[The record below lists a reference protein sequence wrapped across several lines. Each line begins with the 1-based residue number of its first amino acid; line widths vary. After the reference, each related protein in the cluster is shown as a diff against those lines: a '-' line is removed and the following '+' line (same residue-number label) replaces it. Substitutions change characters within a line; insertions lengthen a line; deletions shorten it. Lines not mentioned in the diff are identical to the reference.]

1 MKAAKPSPPAIDP
14 EEKALRPK
22 KLADFVGER
31 PFLHN
36 LRIFLQAARERQ
48 EALDHTLLYGP
59 PGLGKTTLAHIIAQE
74 MGTRL
79 FPTSGPALQRPADL
93 AGLLTQLETGDVLFI
108 DEIHRLHPAIEEYL
122 YTAME
127 DYRLDI
133 VIDSGPHAKTLQLRL
148 KPFTLVGATTR
159 IGLLTSPLVAR
170 FGITIHVEY
179 YSQAEL
185 AQIVLRSA
193 KILALS
199 IEEEAAWA
207 IARRSRGTPRTA
219 NRLLRRIRD
228 FAQVAGISLITGA
241 FAEEAL
247 QSLQID
253 PAGLEE
259 IDKKLLITLID
270 RFNGGPTGIQTLAV
284 AIGEEAETLEEVYE
298 PYLIMEGFLER
309 TPRGRK
315 ALARAYT
322 HFGRS
327 PSQTPSLFG

>member
-1 MKAAKPSPPAIDP
+1 MKGLPLDP
-14 EEKALRPK
+14 EEKALRPRT
-22 KLADFVGER
+22 LSEFVGER
-31 PFLHN
+31 PFLGN
-36 LRIFLQAARERQ
+36 LRIFLQAARERG
-48 EALDHTLLYGP
+48 EPLDHTLFYGP
-59 PGLGKTTLAHIIAQE
+59 PGLGKTTLAHIIAHE

-79 FPTSGPALQRPADL
+79 HATSGPALQRPADL
-93 AGLLTQLETGDVLFI
+93 AGLLTQLEAGDVLFI
-108 DEIHRLHPAIEEYL
+108 DEIHRLHPSIEEYL
-122 YTAME
+122 YSAME

-133 VIDSGPHAKTLQLRL
+133 VIDSGPHARTLQLRL

-159 IGLLTSPLVAR
+159 LGLLTAPLVAR

-193 KILALS
+193 QLLGLALES
-199 IEEEAAWA
+199 DAAWA

-228 FAQVAGISLITGA
+228 FAQVTGQPRITA
-241 FAEEAL
+241 EFAEKAL
-247 QSLQID
+247 AALQID

-259 IDKKLLITLID
+259 LDKKLLLALIE
-270 RFNGGPTGIQTLAV
+270 RFGGGPTGLQTLAV

-309 TPRGRK
+309 TPRGRR
-315 ALARAYT
+315 ALPRAYE
-322 HFGRS
+322 HFQRPVPTRG
-327 PSQTPSLFG
+327 PSLFG

>member
-1 MKAAKPSPPAIDP
+1 MKGLSLDP
-14 EEKALRPK
+14 EEKALRPRR
-22 KLADFVGER
+22 LSEFVGER
-31 PFLHN
+31 PFLGN
-36 LRIFLQAARERQ
+36 LRIFLQAARERG
-48 EALDHTLLYGP
+48 EPLDHTLFYGP

-79 FPTSGPALQRPADL
+79 HATSGPALQRPADL
-93 AGLLTQLETGDVLFI
+93 AGLLTQLEAGDVLFI
-108 DEIHRLHPAIEEYL
+108 DEIHRLHPSIEEYL
-122 YTAME
+122 YSAME

-133 VIDSGPHAKTLQLRL
+133 VIDSGPHARTLQLRL

-159 IGLLTSPLVAR
+159 LGLLTAPLVAR
-170 FGITIHVEY
+170 FGITVHVEY

-193 KILALS
+193 KLLGLAL
-199 IEEEAAWA
+199 EPEAAWA

-228 FAQVAGISLITGA
+228 FAQVTGEPRITA
-241 FAEEAL
+241 EFAEKAL
-247 QSLQID
+247 VALQID

-259 IDKKLLITLID
+259 LDKKLLLTLIE
-270 RFNGGPTGIQTLAV
+270 RFGGGPTGLQTLAV

-309 TPRGRK
+309 TPRGRR
-315 ALARAYT
+315 ALPRAYE
-322 HFGRS
+322 HFQRPVPTRG
-327 PSQTPSLFG
+327 PSLFG

>member
-1 MKAAKPSPPAIDP
+1 MRPSAPSES
-14 EEKALRPK
+14 EEKSLRPTS
-22 KLADFVGER
+22 LSDFIGNR
-31 PFLHN
+31 PFLSN
-36 LRIFLQAARERQ
+36 LCIFLEAARARK
-48 EALDHTLLYGP
+48 EALDHTLFYGP

-127 DYRLDI
+127 DHRLDI

-159 IGLLTSPLVAR
+159 LGLLTAPLIAR
-170 FGITIHVEY
+170 FGISIHVEY
-179 YSQAEL
+179 YTQAEL
-185 AQIVLRSA
+185 AQIVQRSA
-193 KILALS
+193 RILG
-199 IEEEAAWA
+199 IEITEEASYA
-207 IARRSRGTPRTA
+207 IAQRSRGTPRTA
-219 NRLLRRIRD
+219 NRLLRRVRD
-228 FAQVAGISLITGA
+228 FAQVAGYTQIDGTL
-241 FAEEAL
+241 AESAL
-247 QSLQID
+247 SALQID

-259 IDKKLLITLID
+259 IDKKLLLTLVD
-270 RFNGGPTGIQTLAV
+270 RFGGGPTGLQTLAV
-284 AIGEEAETLEEVYE
+284 AIGEEPDTLEEVYE

-315 ALARAYT
+315 ALLRAYT
-322 HFGRS
+322 HLGRS
-327 PSQTPSLFG
+327 GSFAGSATLF